1 MGFIILPIIVLCFLL
16 FTKNTNSNGYDH
28 DTGRQQETI
37 IRKEES
43 NIPKRNN
50 YAQAYQAKYL
60 LTRNEWYEFKKL
72 KKYAAELN
80 IHICPKVRLLDLVEP
95 RKGEK
100 YMSYLGKIQSKHV
113 DFVLCDQDLRIK
125 AILELDDNSHN
136 QQDRKERDLFV
147 DEVLQSVGY
156 RVIRTR
162 SITEATLDP
171 LKPAKPT
178 EPAETITQ

>member
-1 MGFIILPIIVLCFLL
+1 
-16 FTKNTNSNGYDH
+16 
-28 DTGRQQETI
+28 
-37 IRKEES
+37 
-43 NIPKRNN
+43 
-50 YAQAYQAKYL
+50 
-60 LTRNEWYEFKKL
+60 
-72 KKYAAELN
+72 
-80 IHICPKVRLLDLVEP
+80 
-95 RKGEK
+95 
-100 YMSYLGKIQSKHV
+100 MSYLGKIQSKHV

>member
-1 MGFIILPIIVLCFLL
+1 MWIIAIVAMMLVLL
-16 FTKNTNSNGYDH
+16 YKFTKNEPYKPQ
-28 DTGRQQETI
+28 RKQEERIEPTVI
-37 IRKEES
+37 SETKPT
-43 NIPKRNN
+43 PK
-50 YAQAYQAKYL
+50 YSSAYQKRYL
-60 LTRNEWYEFKKL
+60 LTKNEWYEYKKL
-72 KKYAAELN
+72 KRYAAELN
-80 IHICPKVRLLDLVEP
+80 LQICPKVRLLDLVEP
-95 RKGEK
+95 IGGEG

-162 SITEATLDP
+162 SITETTLEP
-171 LKPAKPT
+171 LKPFRPT
-178 EPAETITQ
+178 EPTEPISQ

>member
-1 MGFIILPIIVLCFLL
+1 
-16 FTKNTNSNGYDH
+16 
-28 DTGRQQETI
+28 
-37 IRKEES
+37 
-43 NIPKRNN
+43 
-50 YAQAYQAKYL
+50 
-60 LTRNEWYEFKKL
+60 
-72 KKYAAELN
+72 
-80 IHICPKVRLLDLVEP
+80 
-95 RKGEK
+95 
-100 YMSYLGKIQSKHV
+100 MSYLGKIQSKHV
-113 DFVLCDQDLRIK
+113 DFVLYDQDLRIK